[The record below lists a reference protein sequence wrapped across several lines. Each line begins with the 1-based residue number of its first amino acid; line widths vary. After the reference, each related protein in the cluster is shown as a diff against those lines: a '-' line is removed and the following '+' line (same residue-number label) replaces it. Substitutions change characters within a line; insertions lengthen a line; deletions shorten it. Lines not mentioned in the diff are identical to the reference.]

1 MPNAR
6 ALYRC
11 WYAAA
16 GPWAGFFRAVPL
28 VALARGI
35 GTLPGAP
42 PPEGVAGELARVGA
56 AEGWLGRP
64 AVLLLLDLPG
74 AQGIATAV
82 GLAPY
87 GVRPVLVLL
96 RWPEPGAVLGAE
108 EVLAALCRYAPATPR
123 GRGRATAVSP
133 DQAGAAV
140 QYAFVLERER
150 ARAVPAPVLAR
161 RFDNR
166 YTLGPPDLPDA
177 ARLRAAGIQAVVAC
191 WLAAC
196 PPAADTADYLE
207 GLEAA
212 GLAVRRLALPGATR
226 PGSP

>member
-1 MPNAR
+1 MPDAR
-6 ALYRC
+6 TLYRR

-35 GTLPGAP
+35 GARPGAL
-42 PPEGVAGELARVGA
+42 PPEGIAGELARAGA

-74 AQGIATAV
+74 AQGIATAA

-108 EVLAALCRYAPATPR
+108 EVLAALCRYAPAAP
-123 GRGRATAVSP
+123 RGRATAVP
-133 DQAGAAV
+133 PNQAEAAA

-150 ARAVPAPVLAR
+150 VRALPAPALAH

-177 ARLRAAGIQAVVAC
+177 DRLRAAGIQAVVAC

-196 PPAADTADYLE
+196 PPAADTADYLD

-212 GLAVRRLALPGATR
+212 GLAVWRRALAGAAPLPVG
-226 PGSP
+226 